1 MKEVSFT
8 FGRFNP
14 PTTGHQ
20 LLVNKLAKLGGD
32 KLLFTSHS
40 NDKLKNP
47 LTHKQKISF
56 LRKFFGKKVGVPDVS
71 ARTVFDIANELQN
84 QGYEKINM
92 MVGSDRIRE
101 FDNLLKKYNGVKARH
116 GFYDFKEINVV
127 SAGERDPDSDDVSG
141 MSASKMRAYA
151 EKNDFDNFKEGVP
164 TRSNADK
171 LKLFKAVKKGMGIV
185 EETLPNYMIEDLIT
199 EGVYD
204 PGIFK
209 AVFLS
214 GGPGSGKSTVVK
226 ELGLNALGLKV
237 VNTDKAFENGLKKA
251 GLSLDLR
258 GADFTKVDP
267 IRAKAKKLTAKNMD
281 NYIEGRLGMIFDTTS
296 SDASKIKKYKKLL
309 DTIGYESKMVYVNTS
324 LDNAQKRNESRPRKL
339 PPEIVKKD
347 WDKAQK
353 NVATFRSIFKKDFV
367 EVMND
372 DDLDTLVKKAN
383 KLYSKLL
390 TWSSAFPG
398 NKLATKWKEQQLL
411 SKKS

>member
-47 LTHKQKISF
+47 LNHKQKISF

-204 PGIFK
+204 PGVFK
-209 AVFLS
+209 AVFLM
-214 GGPGSGKSTVVK
+214 GGAGAGKSTVVK
-226 ELGLNALGLKV
+226 ELGLQALGLKV
-237 VNTDKAFENGLKKA
+237 VNTDKAFESGLKKA

-267 IRAKAKKLTAKNMD
+267 IRKKARDITAKNFD
-281 NYIEGRLGMIFDTTS
+281 AYLGNRLGMIFDTTAT
-296 SDASKIKKYKKLL
+296 DTTRIKKYKKLL
-309 DTIGYESKMVYVNTS
+309 DAIGYESKMIYVNVS
-324 LDNAQKRNESRPRKL
+324 LDNAQKRNASRPRKL
-339 PPEIVKKD
+339 PAEIVQSEWEKS
-347 WDKAQK
+347 QK
-353 NVATFRSIFKKDFV
+353 NVATFRSMFKKDFV

-398 NKLATKWKEQQLL
+398 NKLATKWREQQLL

>member
-1 MKEVSFT
+1 MKEVSFS

-20 LLVNKLAKLGGD
+20 LLVNKLAKLSGD

-56 LRKFFGKKVGVPDVS
+56 LRKFFSKKVGVPDVS

-84 QGYEKINM
+84 QGYEKVNM
-92 MVGSDRIRE
+92 MVGSDRVRE
-101 FDNLLKKYNGVKARH
+101 FDTLLKKYNGVKARH
-116 GFYDFKEINVV
+116 GFYDFKEINVI

-151 EKNDFDNFKEGVP
+151 EKNDYDNFKEGVP
-164 TRSNADK
+164 SRSNADK

-209 AVFLS
+209 AVFLM
-214 GGPGSGKSTVVK
+214 GGAGAGKSTVVK

-237 VNTDKAFENGLKKA
+237 VNTDRAFENGLKKA

-267 IRAKAKKLTAKNMD
+267 IRKKARDITAKNFDAYLD
-281 NYIEGRLGMIFDTTS
+281 NRLGMIFDTTAT
-296 SDASKIKKYKKLL
+296 DTTRIKKYKQLL
-309 DTIGYESKMVYVNTS
+309 DAIGYESKMIYVNVT
-324 LDNAQKRNESRPRKL
+324 LDNAQKRNEARPRKL
-339 PPEIVKKD
+339 PTNIVQSEWEKS
-347 WDKAQK
+347 QT
-353 NVATFRSIFKKDFV
+353 NVKTFKSMFKKDFV

-372 DDLDTLVKKAN
+372 DDLNTLVKKAN

-390 TWSSAFPG
+390 TWTSAFPG
-398 NKLATKWKEQQLL
+398 NKIATKWREQRIL
-411 SKKS
+411 SKKT

>member
-1 MKEVSFT
+1 MKEASFT

-47 LTHKQKISF
+47 LNHKQKISF

-151 EKNDFDNFKEGVP
+151 EKNDYDNFKEGVP
-164 TRSNADK
+164 SRSNADK

-204 PGIFK
+204 PGVFK
-209 AVFLS
+209 AVFLM
-214 GGPGSGKSTVVK
+214 GGAGAGKSTVVK
-226 ELGLNALGLKV
+226 ELGLQALGLKV
-237 VNTDKAFENGLKKA
+237 VNTDKAFESGLKKA

-267 IRAKAKKLTAKNMD
+267 IRKKARDITAKNFD
-281 NYIEGRLGMIFDTTS
+281 AYLGNRLGMIFDTTAT
-296 SDASKIKKYKKLL
+296 DTTRIKKYKKLL
-309 DTIGYESKMVYVNTS
+309 DAIGYESKMIYVNVS
-324 LDNAQKRNESRPRKL
+324 LDNAQKRNASRPRKL
-339 PPEIVKKD
+339 PAEIVQSEWEKS
-347 WDKAQK
+347 QK
-353 NVATFRSIFKKDFV
+353 NVATFRSMFKKDFV

-398 NKLATKWKEQQLL
+398 NKLATKWREQQLL

>member
-1 MKEVSFT
+1 MKEASFT

-20 LLVNKLAKLGGD
+20 LLVNKLAKLSGD

-47 LTHKQKISF
+47 LNHKQKISF

-84 QGYEKINM
+84 QGYEKVNM
-92 MVGSDRIRE
+92 MVGSDRVRE

-116 GFYDFKEINVV
+116 GFYDFKEINVI

-151 EKNDFDNFKEGVP
+151 EKNDYDNFKEGVP
-164 TRSNADK
+164 SRSNADK

-214 GGPGSGKSTVVK
+214 GGPGSGKSTVVDK
-226 ELGLNALGLKV
+226 LSLKALGLKL

-251 GLSLDLR
+251 GLTLDLR
-258 GADFTKVDP
+258 GADFSIIDP
-267 IRAKAKKLTAKNMD
+267 IRAKAKKITAKNMD
-281 NYIEGRLGMIFDTTS
+281 IYIDGRLGLIFDTTS
-296 SDASKIKKYKKLL
+296 ADLKKVKLYKDML
-309 DTIGYESKMVYVNTS
+309 DKIGYESKMIFVNAS
-324 LDNAQKRNESRPRKL
+324 LQNALNRNNKRARKL
-339 PPEIVKKD
+339 PHNIVQKD
-347 WDKAQK
+347 WEKAQENAK
-353 NVATFRSIFKKDFV
+353 NLKKIFGKDFV
-367 EVMND
+367 EVKND
-372 DDLDTLVKKAN
+372 DDLKSLETKAT
-383 KLYSKLL
+383 KIYSKLL

-398 NKLATKWKEQQLL
+398 NKLATKWKEQELL

>member
-1 MKEVSFT
+1 MKEVSFS

-56 LRKFFGKKVGVPDVS
+56 LRKFFGKKVGIPDVS

-84 QGYEKINM
+84 QGYEKVNM
-92 MVGSDRIRE
+92 MVGSDRVRE

-116 GFYDFKEINVV
+116 GFYDFKEINVI

-151 EKNDFDNFKEGVP
+151 EKNDYDNFKEGVP

-209 AVFLS
+209 AVFLM
-214 GGPGSGKSTVVK
+214 GGAGAGKSTVVK

-258 GADFTKVDP
+258 GADFSKVDP
-267 IRAKAKKLTAKNMD
+267 IRKKARDITAKNFDLYLD
-281 NYIEGRLGMIFDTTS
+281 NRLGMIFDTTATDTS
-296 SDASKIKKYKKLL
+296 RIKKYKKLL
-309 DTIGYESKMVYVNTS
+309 DAIGYESKMIYVNVT
-324 LDNAQKRNESRPRKL
+324 LDNAQKRNASRPRKL
-339 PPEIVKKD
+339 PPEIIQSEWEKS
-347 WDKAQK
+347 QK
-353 NVATFRSIFKKDFV
+353 NVKTFRSMFKKDFV

-372 DDLDTLVKKAN
+372 DDLDTLVTKAN

-390 TWSSAFPG
+390 TWTSAFPG
-398 NKLATKWKEQQLL
+398 NKIATKWREQQLL
-411 SKKS
+411 NKKS

>member
-1 MKEVSFT
+1 MKEVSFS

-20 LLVNKLAKLGGD
+20 LLVNKLAKLSGD

-84 QGYEKINM
+84 QGYEKVNM
-92 MVGSDRIRE
+92 MVGSDRVRE
-101 FDNLLKKYNGVKARH
+101 FDTLLKKYNGVKARH
-116 GFYDFKEINVV
+116 GFYDFKEINVI

-151 EKNDFDNFKEGVP
+151 EKNDYDNFKEGVP
-164 TRSNADK
+164 SRSNADK

-209 AVFLS
+209 AVFLM
-214 GGPGSGKSTVVK
+214 GGAGAGKSTVVK

-237 VNTDKAFENGLKKA
+237 VNTDRAFENGLKKA

-267 IRAKAKKLTAKNMD
+267 IRKKARDITAKNFDVYLD
-281 NYIEGRLGMIFDTTS
+281 NRLGMIFDTTAT
-296 SDASKIKKYKKLL
+296 DTTRIKKYKQLL
-309 DTIGYESKMVYVNTS
+309 DAIGYESKMIYVNVS
-324 LDNAQKRNESRPRKL
+324 LDNAQKRNEARPRKL
-339 PPEIVKKD
+339 PTNIVQSEWEKS
-347 WDKAQK
+347 QT
-353 NVATFRSIFKKDFV
+353 NVKTFKSMFKKDFV

-372 DDLDTLVKKAN
+372 DDLNTLVKKAN

-390 TWSSAFPG
+390 TWTSAFPG
-398 NKLATKWKEQQLL
+398 NKIATKWREQRIL
-411 SKKS
+411 SKKT